1 MVRIRTDCIPDRST
15 TGQRAYM
22 TSTSIPSSVV
32 FSMYLYKTSYILQEP
47 KWKSYILQGSKFVI
61 YMSQLK
67 MYPISEQNL
76 STQIKGKSKGNQ
88 LNPPKFRLRRA
99 KGRQD
104 SSCEP
109 FNVKNY

>member
-1 MVRIRTDCIPDRST
+1 MSCAH
-15 TGQRAYM
+15 GYA
-22 TSTSIPSSVV
+22 SVV
-32 FSMYLYKTSYILQEP
+32 FSIYIYKTSYTLQEP

-88 LNPPKFRLRRA
+88 LNPQNFRLRRA

-104 SSCEP
+104 SLCEP